1 MKAPHKDYLK
11 RYYRKNRKVLLTKSK
26 KYAKAHKDEIRKYQK
41 DYALKNKKKVH
52 LIKKRWF
59 EKNRQRQKQ
68 QHQKWMARHPE
79 RYRASAHAA
88 WHKRRARLIDSTV
101 NPRSIQLFILGVRKS
116 KLVNCYYCQE
126 LTPGRSAHIDHV
138 IPLSKGGPHSVEN
151 LCATCPKCNLSKH
164 DSLIQDWMRLGQ
176 QVLAL

>member
-1 MKAPHKDYLK
+1 MTANHKAYLK
-11 RYYRKNRKVLLTKSK
+11 RYYQKHRQLLLDRAK
-26 KYAKAHKDEIRKYQK
+26 KRAVAHKEEIRQYQNDYAKNNQK
-41 DYALKNKKKVH
+41 KLA

-59 EKNRQRQKQ
+59 EKNRELAERQRQK
-68 QHQKWMARHPE
+68 WAADHPE
-79 RYRASAHAA
+79 KYKASYQAA
-88 WHKRRARLIDSTV
+88 WHKRRARLINSTV
-101 NPRSIQLFILGVRKS
+101 NPRSIQIFILGVRKS